1 MATIAQVRQIVT
13 HSRTHLVGVSA
24 ENGRLLWS
32 VPFATDY
39 DQNAVTPVV
48 TQDLVIYSG
57 LARGTHAIRPVMRGG
72 SWQVERA
79 WSNEDVSMYMSSPIV
94 HGGTLLGF
102 SHRNRG
108 QFFAVD
114 VRSGRTLWTTRGRE
128 ADNAALVSARG
139 VVLALTTNAE
149 LIVSSPSTAGFNEIV
164 RYDVADTPTWAHPA
178 IVGSQIFVRDAD
190 SLAAWS
196 VETGRAQP

>member
-1 MATIAQVRQIVT
+1 
-13 HSRTHLVGVSA
+13 
-24 ENGRLLWS
+24 
-32 VPFATDY
+32 
-39 DQNAVTPVV
+39 V

-57 LARGTHAIRPVMRGG
+57 LARGTHAVRPVLRGG
-72 SWQVERA
+72 SWHVERA

-94 HGGTLLGF
+94 SESTLFGF

-108 QFFAVD
+108 QFFAVN

-149 LIVSSPSTAGFNEIV
+149 LIVSSPSTAAFTEIA

-178 IVGSQIFVRDAD
+178 IAGSQIIVKDAD
-190 SLAAWS
+190 SVAAWS
-196 VETGRAQP
+196 IEPPAARP